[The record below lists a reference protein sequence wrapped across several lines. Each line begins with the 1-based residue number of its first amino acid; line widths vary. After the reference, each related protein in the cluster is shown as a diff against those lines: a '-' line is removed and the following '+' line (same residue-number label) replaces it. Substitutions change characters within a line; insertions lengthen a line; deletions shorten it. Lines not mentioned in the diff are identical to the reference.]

1 MPGFTSRL
9 NLYKPGGGS
18 SGTIPDEVVDVDRIN
33 DNSDLIDAAVGA
45 PNYTSGTRPPAPF
58 PGQII
63 YETDTDLVKQ
73 WSGSAWLSIGGLDV
87 AEQARAMYNGLA
99 LGTQDLDTLLKSGS
113 YRQTTGA
120 DATVARHYP
129 FEGARGVLTVEAGV
143 DSYRQTLHYWLNNP
157 NTAIY
162 ERTKL
167 STNAWS
173 PWRCVYP
180 AGVLLPPAGVV
191 GATVTGGKGL
201 ISFNNVAEVVIG
213 GVFDASFEHYEIL
226 FDVTTLSASGI
237 NAQLT
242 QAGTPA
248 ATAIYDNQR
257 TTSLGTTVSTV
268 QTIDVTEIQ
277 FSPVAQVAAHVGR
290 MMLTRPGVADT
301 TRYQYAGNVM
311 PTTPSAAHGNVFTT
325 GQHVAS
331 TAYDGIRI
339 YAATGNITGRI
350 TVRGIA

>member
-18 SGTIPDEVVDVDRIN
+18 SGAIPDEVVDVDRIN
-33 DNSDLIDAAVGA
+33 DNSDKIDAAVGA

-58 PGQII
+58 PGQLI

-73 WSGSAWLSIGGLDV
+73 WSGSAWLTVGGAALD
-87 AEQARAMYNGLA
+87 AKIAAMYDGGSLS
-99 LGTQDLDTLLKSGS
+99 TQDLDTLLKSGS

-120 DATVARHYP
+120 NATVARHYP

-143 DSYRQTLHYWLNNP
+143 DSYRQTLHYWLNHTNV
-157 NTAIY
+157 AIY

-167 STNAWS
+167 ATNTWS

-180 AGVLLPPAGVV
+180 AGVVLPSS
-191 GATVTGGKGL
+191 VTGGTWSGKGV
-201 ISFNNVAEVVIG
+201 ISFSDQPEVIIN
-213 GVFDASFEHYEIL
+213 GVFDASFEHYELLTDI
-226 FDVTTLSASGI
+226 TTLSASGI
-237 NAQLT
+237 NARLVS
-242 QAGTPA
+242 AGTPA

-257 TTSLGTTVSTV
+257 TTSLGGTVATV
-268 QTIDVTEIQ
+268 QTADVTDFQ
-277 FSPVAQVAAHVGR
+277 FSAIAQVAVHMGR
-290 MMLTRPGVADT
+290 MMLSRPGVADN
-301 TRYQYAGNVM
+301 TRYQYTANVM
-311 PTTPSAAHGNVFTT
+311 PSTPNANHGHIFSS

-350 TVRGIA
+350 IVRGIA